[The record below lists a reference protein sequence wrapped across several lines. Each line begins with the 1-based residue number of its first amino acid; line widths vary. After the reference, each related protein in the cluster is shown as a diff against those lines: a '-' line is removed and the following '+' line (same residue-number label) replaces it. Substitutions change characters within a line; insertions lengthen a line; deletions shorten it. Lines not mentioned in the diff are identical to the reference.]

1 MTAYEINATKGVC
14 TDKMPYFFQTFSGP
28 CQKEKKK
35 KKKKKKRK
43 KKERER
49 ENEREKTK
57 PKINV

>member
-43 KKERER
+43 KKRER